1 MFIKSFITSLLP
13 PALLHIYHHLLASF
27 AAFWF
32 GYPSRKLVVIG
43 VTGTNGKSSTAQY
56 IGQLLESLGAKV
68 GWTTTVSLKVGD
80 KEVINDQKMTMLGRF
95 QTHAWLRKMVRAG
108 CHYAIVETSSQGI
121 TQFRHVGIAYD
132 VLVFTNLTPE
142 HIEAHGGFEA
152 YKKAKQTI
160 FAQLTSQPR
169 KHLAGRDIPKII
181 LANTDDPHAKD
192 FLAFES
198 DQKYGFGFKKTDQC
212 EYQAESLSVE
222 SGMFSFILQGQ
233 KIQASLLGEFNAV
246 NVLAAVVTCKALGY
260 VMEDIAQV
268 ATRLHAI
275 PGRMEQ
281 IDMGQ
286 PFFVYVDYAYEP
298 AALGAVYQ
306 TLDLLSYDRL
316 IHVIGSAGGGRDV
329 FRRTLL
335 GNLAASKA
343 QEVIVTNEDPYD
355 EDPMQIIHKVADGA
369 RESGKQDGK
378 DLFVVLDR
386 QEAIRL
392 AFSHAKPKDLVLITG
407 KGCEPV
413 MAIARGKKIPWDDRA
428 ASRRALQE
436 LGYSSLVMK
445 RDFRRQRDGWDAPSC
460 STEKPQMYP
469 EIH

>member
-1 MFIKSFITSLLP
+1 MFIKSLITSLLP
-13 PALLHIYHHLLASF
+13 PALLHIYHHILASF

-32 GYPSRKLVVIG
+32 EYPSRKLIMIG
-43 VTGTNGKSSTAQY
+43 VTGTNGKSSTVQF
-56 IGQLLESLGAKV
+56 IGQLLEQMGAKV

-80 KEVINDQKMTMLGRF
+80 KEVINDQKMTTLGRF
-95 QTHAWLRKMVRAG
+95 QTHAWLRKMVKAG

-121 TQFRHVGIAYD
+121 AQFRHVGIAYD
-132 VLVFTNLTPE
+132 ALVFTNLTPE

-160 FAQLTSQPR
+160 FAQLASQPR
-169 KHLAGRDIPKII
+169 KHLAGQDISKII

-198 DQKYGFGFKKTDQC
+198 DEKYGFGFEKNTLCHDQ
-212 EYQAESLSVE
+212 ATHLTV
-222 SGMFSFILQGQ
+222 GPGKFSFELQGQ
-233 KIQASLLGEFNAV
+233 KIEAPLLGAFNAA
-246 NVLAAVVTCKALGY
+246 NVLAAVVTCQALGY
-260 VMEDIAQV
+260 SFSDIAQ
-268 ATRLHAI
+268 ATARLHAV

-281 IDMGQ
+281 INMGQ

-316 IHVIGSAGGGRDV
+316 IHVLGSAGGGRDTA
-329 FRRTLL
+329 RRTLL
-335 GNLAASKA
+335 GNLAAAKA
-343 QEVIVTNEDPYD
+343 QEVIITNEDPYD
-355 EDPMQIIHKVADGA
+355 EDPMKIIHKVADGA
-369 RESGKQDGK
+369 RERGKHDGK
-378 DLFVVLDR
+378 DLFIVLDR

-392 AFSHAKPKDLVLITG
+392 AFSHAKPRDLVLITG

-413 MAIARGKKIPWDDRA
+413 MAIARGKKIPWDDRV

-436 LGYSSLVMK
+436 LGYASL
-445 RDFRRQRDGWDAPSC
+445 Q
-460 STEKPQMYP
+460 TYP
-469 EIH
+469 TT